1 MAGHFRGVAAISVA
15 RWEDGDHPLLLY
27 AENATMQENGAEPRV
42 GKDALL
48 KYEEA
53 AQASVT
59 DLKSRCIRPILVA
72 GDVAVIRW
80 VFEPSLHPDGKR
92 PRGLRGADVLKA
104 VEQGVNTL
112 FNGRV

>member
-1 MAGHFRGVAAISVA
+1 MQTHEG
-15 RWEDGDHPLLLY
+15 ELNPLLHGGSVQPL
-27 AENATMQENGAEPRV
+27 MLIISGPSGV

-53 AQASVT
+53 AQASDT